1 MGIIN
6 FFGKISDAYDDFWED
21 LGEGLGVVFNSID
34 DDIELRNRRKKLRE
48 LDKAREEK
56 ERLANPPELSLREKR
71 EKEQDEAWNSLTALE
86 KVQARQEYINN
97 PKCRDTYNTMFGEK
111 NLLPDA

>member
-6 FFGKISDAYDDFWED
+6 WFGKLSDAYDDFWED
-21 LGEGLGVVFNSID
+21 LEKDLEVIGKDID
-34 DDIELRNRRKKLRE
+34 DDIELRKRRKKLRE
-48 LDKAREEK
+48 LDKAREER
-56 ERLANPPELSLREKR
+56 ERLTNPPELSLREKR
-71 EKEQDEAWNSLTALE
+71 QKEQDEAWNSLTALE

-97 PKCRDTYNTMFGEK
+97 PKCRDTYNTMFGEQ